1 MLPIRIVASVSLAAT
16 ILGVAAIS
24 TIAALRVS
32 TATATVW
39 VTTDASSYG
48 PGDPITITIV
58 NGTTAPI
65 APRGAVVCQGSPWPF
80 GVQRVDDAGE
90 WQDLV
95 FPRTLPCVGIAVTLL
110 GSGESQ
116 TRLIAAETDSGT
128 YRVTYAY
135 DTTDGSGPALAVS
148 DPYDVDPA
156 SMASGPPL
164 GYLEGQVSIGPL
176 QPVARVGV
184 PPPTPSPA
192 VCTTR
197 GLAVYDA
204 NTGAEAARFPL
215 GPNCHYQ
222 VALSPGAY
230 RVELDRRGI
239 DFSKD
244 LPRVVQITA
253 GQSTR
258 LDLSIDTGIR

>member
-1 MLPIRIVASVSLAAT
+1 VLPIRIVASVSLVAL
-16 ILGVAAIS
+16 ILAGTVMA

-32 TATATVW
+32 AATAAIS
-39 VTTDASSYG
+39 VTTNGSSYG
-48 PGDPITITIV
+48 PGDRIMVTVV
-58 NGTTAPI
+58 NGTTTPI
-65 APRGAVVCQGSPWPF
+65 APVGGIVCKGSPWPF
-80 GVQRVDDAGE
+80 GIQRLDDAGE
-90 WQDLV
+90 WQDVV
-95 FPRTLPCVGIAVTLL
+95 FSRTPPCIGTAVDLL
-110 GSGESQ
+110 GPGESQ
-116 TRLIAAETDSGT
+116 TRQVAAEADPGT

-135 DTTDGSGPALAVS
+135 DTTDGSGPGLAVS
-148 DPYDVDPA
+148 DPYAVDPA
-156 SMASGPPL
+156 SMASGPPV

-176 QPVARVGV
+176 QPVERVGV

-192 VCTTR
+192 VCTAR
-197 GLAVYDA
+197 GLVVYDV

-215 GPNCHYQ
+215 GPDCHYQ
-222 VALSPGAY
+222 VALPPGAY